1 MSDVTV
7 IKLWETF
14 HEPLKK
20 FIAARVGNPHDVED
34 LVQEVFMKISQK
46 LETLEDQEKLHA
58 WIYQIARN
66 VIVDY
71 YRRLGSGAQV
81 VLTPDLD
88 EGAGRGPSAKVFG
101 VSDGFEDADAA
112 DFGEAPNANAALAAC
127 LEGMIQRLPEKYREA
142 ILLTEFENLSQKAL
156 AQRLGMSVSGA
167 KSRVQRARRLLK
179 AMMLECCR
187 LEFDRRGNIID
198 FEKHEEEKK
207 C

>member
-1 MSDVTV
+1 MSDVSV
-7 IKLWETF
+7 VKLWETF

-20 FIAARVGNPHDVED
+20 FIASRVRSPHDVED
-34 LVQEVFMKISQK
+34 LVQEVFMKISLK
-46 LETLEDQEKLHA
+46 LETLEDQEKIHA
-58 WIYQIARN
+58 WVYQIARN

-71 YRRLGSGAQV
+71 YRRLGSGTLV
-81 VLTPDLD
+81 VPTPELD
-88 EGAGRGPSAKVFG
+88 EGVGRGPSAKGFE
-101 VSDGFEDADAA
+101 VSDGYENADAA
-112 DFGEAPNANAALAAC
+112 DFGEAPNANAVLAAC

-142 ILLTEFENLSQKAL
+142 ILLTEYENLTQKDL
-156 AQRLGMSVSGA
+156 AQRLGLSVSGA

-198 FEKHEEEKK
+198 FEKYVKEKK